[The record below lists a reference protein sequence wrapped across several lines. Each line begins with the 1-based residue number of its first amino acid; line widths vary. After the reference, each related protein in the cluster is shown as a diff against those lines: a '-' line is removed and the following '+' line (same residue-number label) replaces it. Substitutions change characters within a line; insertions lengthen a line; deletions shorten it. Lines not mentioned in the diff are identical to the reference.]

1 MVAGKVSFIPIV
13 LFIGFLFVALHVD
26 IVEGEAGRLIHHA
39 AEGEAERLI
48 YQGPCSHFP
57 DCNKTCLGE
66 KFPEGGK
73 CIVPAPGKPL
83 VCCCI
88 G

>member
-1 MVAGKVSFIPIV
+1 MVVGKVCFIPIV
-13 LFIGFLFVALHVD
+13 LFIGFLSIALHFN
-26 IVEGEAGRLIHHA
+26 IVEGGEAGRLIHV
-39 AEGEAERLI
+39 EGEAERLI

-66 KFPEGGK
+66 KFPKGGK